1 MMQHLWI
8 NLLDNAV
15 KYTPEGGKVTVSVS
29 EENGYAIVK
38 IADTGEG
45 MSKEVRDH
53 LFDPYFQGDSSHSR
67 QGLGLGLSIVKRIVE
82 LCKGTITVRSKVGEG
97 SIFTVILPM

>member
-1 MMQHLWI
+1 MSEEKELQGLEKI
-8 NLLDNAV
+8 TGSV
-15 KYTPEGGKVTVSVS
+15 EGIIYQN